1 MYYRKI
7 PETILSNGLNFY
19 DLQFALDISFILII
33 KIQLKIMCLLFKKN
47 VLNELE

>member
-19 DLQFALDISFILII
+19 DLQFALDIYFKEIQYIFFVII
-33 KIQLKIMCLLFKKN
+33 CYSK
-47 VLNELE
+47 VR